1 METTPDNP
9 AGPLA
14 GRRRLIIG
22 AVVLALLLI
31 AGTVWATTRP
41 GVSPTATQATETASA
56 APDTSGP
63 DPSAAA
69 ADPDPSAAP
78 ASADPSAPPAP
89 VPAAEPPQ
97 AAPAPE
103 AAPAVETPPA
113 GSDEELAAVEQ
124 PVAPAVPLVG
134 TAVVKT
140 GVSAAITDVEAV
152 NGEATGIGEVAGP
165 ALRFKITVKNDTA
178 AEISLDPAVINVS
191 YGADNSPASS
201 LSGPGPEPFPATVAP
216 GASATGIFVFGV
228 PKDSRGSVKIFFN
241 LDAGTPIAAFEGQA
255 PA

>member
-41 GVSPTATQATETASA
+41 GVSPTAAQATETASA

-97 AAPAPE
+97 APAPE

>member
-14 GRRRLIIG
+14 GRRRLIIV

-41 GVSPTATQATETASA
+41 GVSPTAAQATEAASA

-97 AAPAPE
+97 APAPE